1 MAEVARSD
9 AAADVLA
16 GVLGVL
22 PGEGDEQPAAA
33 LTKTHPTAT
42 ATRVE
47 LTIPGP
53 RLIVAHPTISLFQ
66 ALDYP
71 QSM

>member
-1 MAEVARSD
+1 MDDVAGSD
-9 AAADVLA
+9 AAAEVLA

-22 PGEGDEQPAAA
+22 PDERAEQPAAA
-33 LTKTHPTAT
+33 VSKTHPTAT

-53 RLIVAHPTISLFQ
+53 RLIVAHPTISL
-66 ALDYP
+66 L
-71 QSM
+71 